1 MATKPGN
8 VQTIGILML
17 ISGVLNILAGI
28 TITVLIVLGTLFIG
42 IICVPITIIP
52 IGIGVYEIVVGA
64 NILNNKPVKTITVVA
79 GLEIASILWANFI
92 SMILGI
98 LVLVFYNDP
107 ATKAYLED
115 VKTDTISMDG

>member
-42 IICVPITIIP
+42 IICVPITLIP

-64 NILNNKPVKTITVVA
+64 NILNNKPAKTITVVA

-92 SMILGI
+92 SMTVGI

>member
-1 MATKPGN
+1 MGTKPGN

-17 ISGVLNILAGI
+17 ISGILNILAGI
-28 TITVLIVLGTLFIG
+28 TITVLVVLGTLFIG

-52 IGIGVYEIVVGA
+52 IGVGVYEIIVAA
-64 NILNNKPVKTITVVA
+64 NILNDKQANNIPLVG
-79 GLEIASILWANFI
+79 GLEIASILWANFL
-92 SMILGI
+92 SMVAGV

-107 ATKAYLED
+107 ETKAYLDD